1 MKKIFTLIAVA
12 LTTMGANAQTES
24 YKPINVAADGTITL
38 APEFAAIIDESGN
51 ATNIVDGKSIA
62 TINTA
67 NMTLEAVG
75 GATIANKIDPDDPT
89 LNIGQD
95 LVPGTVID
103 EEAHTYE
110 IASVGSWNPI
120 SWKNGN
126 NKLDIND
133 ANGTKLYFVMGTG
146 NPYVKMFCEE
156 VYRDGAAT
164 GTYRAQYEYYKP
176 GMQTMPL
183 VGLYYKF
190 TPKVDG
196 TLKVLVWA
204 NKGNRNTYVIDDVT
218 KQAVPLTAEGY
229 VNGKKA
235 NYTTPA
241 IDPETGEQ
249 KVDNQGNPIYEQ
261 YQIFFT
267 PEQIDSIHNDYI
279 YSSYYNMLKAN
290 QEAAAAGTDAPYTE
304 EQLTAKKEEC
314 DALAETRKYVL
325 STGNQAFWGWITFR
339 VEGGKSYWLFQDSS
353 QVGFGGFDFTTGDE
367 PQPQGN
373 NLNEIVAA
381 TATDNGQTIVNLN
394 GGEEYIM
401 NAPINKANLTI
412 AAPEGSNAKIKME
425 AGATFAPNSNIIL
438 KNVDIDASAISDA
451 LVSLNAEPLASSLGT
466 GEYYFINDIQ
476 LINCNITDVPQIIY
490 DNNVKYC
497 AANVLIDNCVIS
509 LNNKAADKKTAIYFA
524 QGFANNLTI
533 KNTTIS
539 SKGTDQDYFV
549 RYNNAGRADRAGF
562 ESNSINYESCT
573 FYNVAKAGQWGNYNG
588 FAGRNTSN
596 WTMTNNIF
604 VDCGN
609 GQVAR
614 RYLGSRGD
622 QPTATF
628 ANNTYWFNGAAE
640 DTGNYDNSGTA
651 ITTDPALKD
660 PANGDFTPTGEAQ
673 LAAKTGD
680 PRWLETNAIRNI
692 AEEDSDNANAPVYNL
707 AGQRIEKLQRGINIV
722 NGKKVVIK

>member
-38 APEFAAIIDESGN
+38 APEFANIIDENGN

-75 GATIANKIDPDDPT
+75 GATIANKVDPENPSA
-89 LNIGQD
+89 NIGQD
-95 LVPGTVID
+95 LVPGTLID
-103 EEAHTYE
+103 EATHTYE

-156 VYRDGAAT
+156 VYRDDAPT

-196 TLKVLVWA
+196 TLKVLIWA

-218 KQAVPLTAEGY
+218 KQAVTLTAEGY

-241 IDPETGEQ
+241 IDPETGEP
-249 KVDNQGNPIYEQ
+249 KVDNQGNPVYEQ

-279 YSSYYNMLKAN
+279 YSSYYRMLQAN
-290 QEAAAAGTDAPYTE
+290 ADAAAAGTEPAYSDEKVAAE
-304 EQLTAKKEEC
+304 KEAC
-314 DALAETRKYVL
+314 DAKAETLKYVL
-325 STGNQAFWGWITFR
+325 STGGQAFWGWITFR

-353 QVGFGGFDFTTGDE
+353 QVGFGGFDFTTGEE

-373 NLNEIVAA
+373 NLNDIVNA
-381 TATDNGQTIVNLN
+381 TATENGETIVNLE
-394 GGEEYIM
+394 GGKEYTM

-425 AGATFAPNSNIIL
+425 AGSTFAPNSNIIL

-466 GEYYFINDIQ
+466 GDYYFINDIQ
-476 LINCNITDVPQIIY
+476 LINCNIKDVPQIIY
-490 DNNVKYC
+490 DNKVKYC

-524 QGFANNLTI
+524 EGFANNLTI
-533 KNTTIS
+533 KNTTVS
-539 SKGTDQDYFV
+539 SKGTDQDYFL
-549 RYNNAGRADRAGF
+549 RYNNSGRCDRAGF

-588 FAGRNTSN
+588 FAGRATSL
-596 WTMTNNIF
+596 WKMTNNIF

-614 RYLGSRGD
+614 RYVGSRGD
-622 QPTATF
+622 QATATF
-628 ANNTYWFNGAAE
+628 DNNTYWFEGAAE
-640 DTGNYDNSGTA
+640 DTGNYDTSSTI

-680 PRWLETNAIRNI
+680 PRWLETDAIRNI
-692 AEEDSDNANAPVYNL
+692 ANEDNNNANAPVYNL
-707 AGQRIEKLQRGINIV
+707 AGQRVSPTTKGILIQ
-722 NGKKVVIK
+722 NGKKFINR

>member
-38 APEFAAIIDESGN
+38 APEFAAIIDADGN

-67 NMTLEAVG
+67 NMTVEAVG

-95 LVPGTVID
+95 LVPGTLID

-156 VYRDGAAT
+156 VFRDGSAT

-196 TLKVLVWA
+196 TLKVLIWA

-218 KQAVPLTAEGY
+218 KQAVTLTAEGY
-229 VNGKKA
+229 VNGKRA

-279 YSSYYNMLKAN
+279 YGSYYRMLKAN
-290 QEAAAAGTDAPYTE
+290 EEAAAAGTELPYTE
-304 EQLTAKKEEC
+304 EKLAAEKETC
-314 DALAETRKYVL
+314 DANAEARKYVL
-325 STGNQAFWGWITFR
+325 STGGQAFWGWITFR

-353 QVGFGGFDFTTGDE
+353 QVGFGGYDFTTGDE
-367 PQPQGN
+367 PQPQGD
-373 NLNEIVAA
+373 NLNEIVDA
-381 TATDNGQTIVNLN
+381 TATENGETIVNLD
-394 GGEEYIM
+394 GGKEYTM

-451 LVSLNAEPLASSLGT
+451 LVQLNAEPLSASLGT
-466 GEYYFINDIQ
+466 GDYYFINDIQ
-476 LINCNITDVPQIIY
+476 LINCNITDAPQIIY

-509 LNNKAADKKTAIYFA
+509 LNNKAADKKTVIFFA

-549 RYNNAGRADRAGF
+549 RYSNAGRCDRAGF
-562 ESNSINYESCT
+562 ESNSITYENCT
-573 FYNVAKAGQWGNYNG
+573 FYNIAKAGQWGNYSG
-588 FAGRNTSN
+588 FAGRGTSY

-614 RYLGSRGD
+614 RYLGGRGD
-622 QPTATF
+622 QKTATF
-628 ANNTYWFNGAAE
+628 ANNTYWFDGAAE
-640 DTGNYDNSGTA
+640 ETGNYDNSGTA
-651 ITTDPALKD
+651 ITSDPALKD

-673 LAAKTGD
+673 VAAKTGD
-680 PRWLETNAIRNI
+680 PRWLNASAIHFVNTDTDDI
-692 AEEDSDNANAPVYNL
+692 NAPIYNL
-707 AGQRIEKLQRGINIV
+707 AGQRVSSTTKGILIK
-722 NGKKVVIK
+722 NGKKFINR